1 MVAGQSFWS
10 PARGAAYAINTAPS
24 MAQECRHV
32 ERVVRVKWSWKLG
45 RFAGIDV
52 RVHATFLILLVWVAL
67 ASYQRMGT
75 LAGAVSGVVFILAV
89 FGSVILHE
97 YGHALTARRYGIQ
110 TREITLLP
118 IGGVAQ
124 LERIPKEPRRELAV
138 ALAGPAVTVS
148 IVIVL
153 LAVLV
158 ATGLP
163 TSASVLLREDA
174 PLLSRLMWVNVWLL
188 AFNAIP
194 AFPMDG
200 GRVLRAA
207 LATRMSHLR
216 ATRIAAEVGK
226 GFALLFGIVGLF
238 FLGDPFLV
246 LIALFVWLGAAG
258 EASMAQQSSAFDGV
272 PVERVMIRDVRTL
285 ASTDPL
291 SRAVDEVLA
300 GFQQDFPVVDRGD
313 LVGVLTRSGMMKALA
328 QHGPETRVGDIMER
342 EFEVARPS
350 DELEDA
356 FARLRACRCRTLPVV
371 RGRELVGVL
380 TTENVGEFMMV
391 QSAMRDRQV

>member
-138 ALAGPAVTVS
+138 ALAGPAGTV
-148 IVIVL
+148 
-153 LAVLV
+153 
-158 ATGLP
+158 
-163 TSASVLLREDA
+163 
-174 PLLSRLMWVNVWLL
+174 
-188 AFNAIP
+188 
-194 AFPMDG
+194 
-200 GRVLRAA
+200 
-207 LATRMSHLR
+207 
-216 ATRIAAEVGK
+216 
-226 GFALLFGIVGLF
+226 
-238 FLGDPFLV
+238 
-246 LIALFVWLGAAG
+246 
-258 EASMAQQSSAFDGV
+258 
-272 PVERVMIRDVRTL
+272 
-285 ASTDPL
+285 
-291 SRAVDEVLA
+291 
-300 GFQQDFPVVDRGD
+300 
-313 LVGVLTRSGMMKALA
+313 
-328 QHGPETRVGDIMER
+328 
-342 EFEVARPS
+342 
-350 DELEDA
+350 
-356 FARLRACRCRTLPVV
+356 
-371 RGRELVGVL
+371 
-380 TTENVGEFMMV
+380 
-391 QSAMRDRQV
+391 